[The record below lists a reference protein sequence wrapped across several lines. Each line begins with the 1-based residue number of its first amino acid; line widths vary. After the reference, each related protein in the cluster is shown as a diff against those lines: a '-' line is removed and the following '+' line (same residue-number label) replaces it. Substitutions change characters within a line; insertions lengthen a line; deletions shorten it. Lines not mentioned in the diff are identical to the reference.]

1 MESNERIHDLFCDLY
16 QDYQRSVFAYFLSVF
31 HAEDVAEELT
41 QTVFEKIWRY
51 LCMNPYFIP
60 FQAENWIFRVAA
72 NVKNDHLRR
81 KRSTPS
87 STSIEELEEVLP
99 AHYNDLERRIQS
111 ISIQEAFQMLDEAEK
126 QLLTYKGQGLTSAQM
141 EEIMKIPASTLRSRM
156 SSARKHFQKALA
168 QQEIS
173 WKA

>member
-1 MESNERIHDLFCDLY
+1 MESNERIRDLFCDLY

-51 LCMNPYFIP
+51 LCMNPYFVP
-60 FQAENWIFRVAA
+60 YQAENWIFRAAA

-87 STSIEELEEVLP
+87 STPIEELEEVLP
-99 AHYNDLERRIQS
+99 SQYNDLERRIQS
-111 ISIQEAFQMLDEAEK
+111 ISIQEAFQMLDEAE
-126 QLLTYKGQGLTSAQM
+126 QMLLTYKGQGLTSAQM

-156 SSARKHFQKALA
+156 SSARKHLEKALR
-168 QQEIS
+168 
-173 WKA
+173 KTGNFMG

>member
-60 FQAENWIFRVAA
+60 FQAENWIFP
-72 NVKNDHLRR
+72 L
-81 KRSTPS
+81 
-87 STSIEELEEVLP
+87 
-99 AHYNDLERRIQS
+99 
-111 ISIQEAFQMLDEAEK
+111 
-126 QLLTYKGQGLTSAQM
+126 
-141 EEIMKIPASTLRSRM
+141 
-156 SSARKHFQKALA
+156 SSAMTP
-168 QQEIS
+168 E
-173 WKA
+173 